1 MKSLAFE
8 VFNIWLEAYGRAST
22 EDDPQA
28 SAELFARNAKYYE
41 TPFDEPMVGRDAIYK
56 YWEMGAKSFKDKES
70 IHEIL
75 AVRDNLGIARW
86 VSKFTDIKSGKRFV
100 LDCLFLVEFDN
111 NDKCKLF
118 REWWHLREVDSSLI
132 EEAHH
137 ENP

>member
-1 MKSLAFE
+1 MKSLTLE
-8 VFNIWLEAYGRAST
+8 IFNTWLEAYGKASA

-28 SAELFARNAKYYE
+28 SAGLFARNAQYYE
-41 TPFDEPMVGRDAIYK
+41 TPFDEPMVGCDSIYK
-56 YWEMGAKSFKDKES
+56 YWKMGAQSFKDKES
-70 IHEIL
+70 TYEIL
-75 AVRDNLGIARW
+75 SVKGNLGIARW
-86 VSKFTDIKSGKRFV
+86 QSNFIDIKSGKRFT
-100 LDCLFLVEFDN
+100 LDCLFLVEFDD